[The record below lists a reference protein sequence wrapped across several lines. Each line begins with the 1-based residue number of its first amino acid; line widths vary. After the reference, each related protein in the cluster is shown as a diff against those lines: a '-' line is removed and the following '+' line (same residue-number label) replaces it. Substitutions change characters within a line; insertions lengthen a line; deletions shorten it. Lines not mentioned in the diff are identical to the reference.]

1 MISKEILHV
10 LANFWIYFVWF
21 YYARFFKLIFF
32 PKMHI
37 GVWSYITVMILLS
50 FWSVWFSL
58 HWHCAVFKCY
68 FLSLFMTSVFYA
80 KNVFNV
86 FLFVFCFEWDLR
98 GNIHL
103 LFGCVNVCGLL
114 YKICIPE
121 FKQYVTSFDV
131 FSCSES
137 HLDGLDVIELEDYT
151 CVLKNRKQRFSKRS
165 GGIATFV
172 KKEFY
177 GNFEEISTYWVCS
190 VVQAS
195 TVDYVISS
203 ANALHLFADFN
214 IDDFCPLHSDV
225 HSPITFNL

>member
-58 HWHCAVFKCY
+58 HWHCAVFQCY

-86 FLFVFCFEWDLR
+86 FCSFFVSS
-98 GNIHL
+98 GI
-103 LFGCVNVCGLL
+103 
-114 YKICIPE
+114 
-121 FKQYVTSFDV
+121 YVA
-131 FSCSES
+131 
-137 HLDGLDVIELEDYT
+137 IYT
-151 CVLKNRKQRFSKRS
+151 CCLVVWMYVDSFIK
-165 GGIATFV
+165 
-172 KKEFY
+172 
-177 GNFEEISTYWVCS
+177 S
-190 VVQAS
+190 VSQSSNNMWHLSMYFRVQ
-195 TVDYVISS
+195 
-203 ANALHLFADFN
+203 
-214 IDDFCPLHSDV
+214 
-225 HSPITFNL
+225 NLI

>member
-1 MISKEILHV
+1 M
-10 LANFWIYFVWF
+10 ANFWIYFVWF

-58 HWHCAVFKCY
+58 HWHCAVFQCY
-68 FLSLFMTSVFYA
+68 FLSLFMTSVFYT
-80 KNVFNV
+80 KECFQR

-121 FKQYVTSFDV
+121 LFKQYVTSFDV

-137 HLDGLDVIELEDYT
+137 HFDALRRHWT
-151 CVLKNRKQRFSKRS
+151 WR
-165 GGIATFV
+165 
-172 KKEFY
+172 
-177 GNFEEISTYWVCS
+177 
-190 VVQAS
+190 
-195 TVDYVISS
+195 
-203 ANALHLFADFN
+203 LHLCFYKKN
-214 IDDFCPLHSDV
+214 
-225 HSPITFNL
+225 T